1 MNDQVHESVR
11 FSQACGPAHVAHL
24 QMRISSC
31 DKFQMHVSLCVVQR
45 SLVGFVNNWCA
56 FVGII
61 GRRRKRIV
69 EEKLKSVL
77 CDCCLGF
84 TTSQSA
90 RTFQCETQLEMSARR
105 QRRKPLGSQ
114 ASVISSEWAASCC

>member
-1 MNDQVHESVR
+1 M
-11 FSQACGPAHVAHL
+11 
-24 QMRISSC
+24 
-31 DKFQMHVSLCVVQR
+31 
-45 SLVGFVNNWCA
+45 
-56 FVGII
+56 
-61 GRRRKRIV
+61 
-69 EEKLKSVL
+69 KSVF

-114 ASVISSEWAASCC
+114 ASVMSSEWAASQLLSANPVSHTSFGYPGTFADLEVKDYQRAF